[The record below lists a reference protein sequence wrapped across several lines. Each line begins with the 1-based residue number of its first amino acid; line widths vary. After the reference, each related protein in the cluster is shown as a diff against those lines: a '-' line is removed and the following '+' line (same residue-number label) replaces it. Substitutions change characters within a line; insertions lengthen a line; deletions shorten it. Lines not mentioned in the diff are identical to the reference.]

1 MGSVHASQWGLA
13 LYIALVSINQFPII
27 VPHKHTKATDS
38 CLMYMRAVWYAMCIV
53 PQCDNAVY
61 DLVDDDTLEW
71 FYAIHFIG
79 MKRNF

>member
-1 MGSVHASQWGLA
+1 M
-13 LYIALVSINQFPII
+13 F
-27 VPHKHTKATDS
+27 
-38 CLMYMRAVWYAMCIV
+38 MRAVRHVMCIV
-53 PQCDNAVY
+53 AQCDDAVY

>member
-1 MGSVHASQWGLA
+1 MSMSSCLIYSFGFD
-13 LYIALVSINQFPII
+13 QFISNHTI
-27 VPHKHTKATDS
+27 PHKHTKATDS
-38 CLMYMRAVWYAMCIV
+38 CLMFMRAVWHVMCIV
-53 PQCDNAVY
+53 AQCDDAVY